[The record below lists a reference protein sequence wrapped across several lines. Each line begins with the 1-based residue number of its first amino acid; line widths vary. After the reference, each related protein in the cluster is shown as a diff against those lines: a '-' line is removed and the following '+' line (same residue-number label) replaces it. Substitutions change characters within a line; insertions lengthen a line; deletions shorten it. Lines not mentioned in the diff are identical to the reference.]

1 MLPNLVWTLLIFGV
15 APTIALAGIGLTVMI
30 SARVKGFREA
40 QQISAILLIPI
51 LMLVLGQVS
60 GAIVFGPIVVSVLIG
75 VFVVVDLLVFYFAV
89 KIFKREELLS
99 RLP

>member
-1 MLPNLVWTLLIFGV
+1 MLPNLVWILLIFGV

-99 RLP
+99 RVP